1 MYYPDKF
8 LLTGNFSFLVQ
19 CDFLKMKT
27 SAQDWNIYVYMQYD
41 WQLYNYDQLLGP
53 QFLWQQSNCPFL
65 PAFWSS
71 TVLSLVSS
79 ATVKR

>member
-1 MYYPDKF
+1 MYYTDKF
-8 LLTGNFSFLVQ
+8 LLTETFSS
-19 CDFLKMKT
+19 CTMKI
-27 SAQDWNIYVYMQYD
+27 SMQDWNTYIQYD
-41 WQLYNYDQLLGP
+41 WQLYNYDKLLGP
-53 QFLWQQSNCPFL
+53 QFLWQQFNGPFL

>member
-1 MYYPDKF
+1 MYCPDKF
-8 LLTGNFSFLVQ
+8 LLTEIFSLAHFDV
-19 CDFLKMKT
+19 LKMKT
-27 SAQDWNIYVYMQYD
+27 YTQDWNIYVYMQYD
-41 WQLYNYDQLLGP
+41 WQFYNYDQLLGP
-53 QFLWQQSNCPFL
+53 QFLWQHSNCPFL